1 MSSEAAVSIK
11 NLGKR
16 YRIYTDPLHRIM
28 ERLSFGKIKRHVERW
43 PFRNV
48 DIEVERGSALGIIG
62 QNGAGKS
69 TLLKIV
75 SGITRATEGEVVVRG
90 SLGSLLELGGGF
102 HPAFTGR
109 RNVFMNAAI
118 MGIPQR
124 VARER
129 MAEIEEFS
137 ELGAAMNDPVRTY
150 SSGMVVRLGF
160 SIATMQRPDVLI
172 LDEVMAVGDQNFQA
186 KCMERMR
193 EIRSAGTTILFVS
206 HSMYHVRQ
214 MCDRAVWLHEDVL
227 NAEGDPVEVSDAYL
241 QWMHAQRTVGVD
253 RRATASVAEGLPR
266 LTGALIHKGGSQEAE
281 TDFRPGD
288 SLEFDLGWENAEG
301 EGGFYLEV
309 LVSRNDDVPVFSAHS
324 QSAGLVASGRTGTF
338 RLRVPNE
345 LAAGEYYVS
354 GRLIRVGDGEAADV
368 RPDWGRFRVLY
379 TGIETGLFLPECR
392 WMTPEEASIS

>member
-1 MSSEAAVSIK
+1 MSCDAAVSIK

-28 ERLSFGKIKRHVERW
+28 EGLSFGRMKRHVERW
-43 PFRNV
+43 PFRNI
-48 DIEVERGSALGIIG
+48 DIEVDRGSALGIIG
-62 QNGAGKS
+62 KNGAGKS

-124 VARER
+124 TVSER
-129 MAEIEEFS
+129 MAEIEDFS
-137 ELGAAMNDPVRTY
+137 ELGAALDRPVRTY
-150 SSGMVVRLGF
+150 SSGMIMRLGF

-193 EIRSAGTTILFVS
+193 EIRAVGTTILFVS
-206 HSMYHVRQ
+206 HSMYHIRQ
-214 MCDRAVWLHEDVL
+214 MCDRAVWLHGGEL
-227 NAEGDPVEVSDAYL
+227 REEGEPIEVSDAYL
-241 QWMHAQRTVGVD
+241 QWMHAQRTVGVE
-253 RRATASVAEGLPR
+253 RGVTASAAEGLPR
-266 LTGALIHKGGSQEAE
+266 LKDALIHMEGRGEAQS
-281 TDFRPGD
+281 DFRPGD
-288 SLEFDLGWENAEG
+288 SLEFDLGWENAAG
-301 EGGFYLEV
+301 EGRFHLEV

-324 QSAGLVASGRTGTF
+324 QSAGLVASGRAGTF

-345 LAAGEYYVS
+345 LAAGEYYLS
-354 GRLIRVGDGEAADV
+354 GRLIRVEDGEAVDA
-368 RPDWGRFRVLY
+368 RPDWSRFRVLY
-379 TGIETGLFLPECR
+379 EGMETGIFLPKCQ